1 VPGPGTGRSEAER
14 EAMKVEVLY
23 IEGCPNHRP
32 ALERVVSVL
41 QENAVSVAVTEIPV
55 ASIEQAKTLG
65 FLGSPTIRV
74 NDADVESEAQGQSE
88 SSYSCRTYT
97 EQGKLSGVPSQ
108 DLIRRAIHQALH
120 QNHGR

>member
-1 VPGPGTGRSEAER
+1 MPGPGTGGSETER
-14 EAMKVEVLY
+14 EAMKIEVLY

-41 QENAVSVAVTEIPV
+41 QESALSLAVTEIPV
-55 ASIEQAKTLG
+55 GSVEQAKTLG

-74 NDADVESEAQGQSE
+74 NGADVEPEVESLSEF
-88 SSYSCRTYT
+88 SYSCRTYT

-108 DLIRRAIHQALH
+108 DLIRRAIHQAL
-120 QNHGR
+120 QRIHGR

>member
-1 VPGPGTGRSEAER
+1 
-14 EAMKVEVLY
+14 MKVEVLY

-41 QENAVSVAVTEIPV
+41 QESTLSVAVTEIPV
-55 ASIEQAKTLG
+55 ASVEQAKTLG

-74 NDADVESEAQGQSE
+74 NGADVEPEAEGLSEF
-88 SSYSCRTYT
+88 SYSCRTYS
-97 EQGKLSGVPSQ
+97 EQGMLSGVPSQ
-108 DLIRRAIHQALH
+108 ELIRRAIHQALH

>member
-1 VPGPGTGRSEAER
+1 
-14 EAMKVEVLY
+14 MKVEVLY

>member
-1 VPGPGTGRSEAER
+1 
-14 EAMKVEVLY
+14 MKIEVLY

-32 ALERVVSVL
+32 ALERVVRVL
-41 QENAVSVAVTEIPV
+41 QESALAVAVTEIPV
-55 ASIEQAKTLG
+55 ASVEQAKTLG

-74 NDADVESEAQGQSE
+74 NGSDVESEAEGQPE
-88 SSYSCRTYT
+88 FSYSCRTYT

-108 DLIRRAIHQALH
+108 DLIRRAIHQALR